1 MLLLQKR
8 TLYPAAKKRKK
19 SEPFPGYKK
28 KKKSYFAQHFK
39 RLRFGS
45 VFKCKHM
52 EVKLLIQ
59 QEPSMIYCR

>member
-1 MLLLQKR
+1 MLQKR
-8 TLYPAAKKRKK
+8 TLYPAAKKKK
-19 SEPFPGYKK
+19 EFWTFSWLQKK